1 MERSN
6 ESRPP
11 RHMRELQHL
20 HKLSAIWFRIRR
32 VVLLNKHLGSISWL
46 VGLVSCPVFASVLGG
61 HLSQAGVQTTVRV
74 NAFFVSL
81 CEFHVVSG
89 SCCVLSTASCG
100 IPKRNQAARIPVW
113 QLRSVCTT
121 RPPVGSAIDRSR
133 CGMGWQGDAEVREK
147 LWKGLPEETAEW
159 QIPLLPHRLAGMSS
173 SGLAGLAF
181 QFRWCLAWLRQRLDA
196 TIQCLAAAIFR
207 GRTDSEGRCFF
218 CDVRCKQRQYKDMFM
233 YIFR

>member
-1 MERSN
+1 MVVILRLSGPPSVYEQIMTLQQELRDARDLPERSN

-11 RHMRELQHL
+11 RHMRELRHL
-20 HKLSAIWFRIRR
+20 HKLSAIWFRILR

-100 IPKRNQAARIPVW
+100 SPKRNQAARIPV
-113 QLRSVCTT
+113 
-121 RPPVGSAIDRSR
+121 
-133 CGMGWQGDAEVREK
+133 
-147 LWKGLPEETAEW
+147 
-159 QIPLLPHRLAGMSS
+159 
-173 SGLAGLAF
+173 
-181 QFRWCLAWLRQRLDA
+181 
-196 TIQCLAAAIFR
+196 
-207 GRTDSEGRCFF
+207 
-218 CDVRCKQRQYKDMFM
+218 
-233 YIFR
+233 